1 MLPLALQMSTRDPA
15 FWVLVIVAAAFV
27 IVAAAMVGI
36 TVVVARVARTVNR
49 LERRAEPLLE
59 QVTALSARVN
69 QIAAEGREVAEQ
81 VTTISDHLST
91 ATQHFSESAAL
102 IKDEVRELKQLVGYT
117 AATAKDKIER
127 TSRAID
133 QAQRQFSATT
143 YFIHTKLVAPAR
155 ELAAI
160 MAGVRRGLEVL
171 TSPRPKQIDETYS
184 EEEMFIG

>member
-1 MLPLALQMSTRDPA
+1 MLPLALQMSVRDPA

-27 IVAAAMVGI
+27 IVAAAMVAI
-36 TVVVARVARTVNR
+36 ALVVARVARTVNR
-49 LERRAEPLLE
+49 LEQRAEPLLE

-81 VTTISDHLST
+81 VMTISEHVST
-91 ATQHFSESAAL
+91 ATMHFSESAAL
-102 IKDEVRELKQLVGYT
+102 IKEEVRELKQLVGYSAT
-117 AATAKDKIER
+117 TAKDKIER
-127 TSRAID
+127 VGRTID
-133 QAQRQFSATT
+133 RAQRQFSATT
-143 YFIHTKLVAPAR
+143 YFIHTKLVEPAR

-171 TSPRPKQIDETYS
+171 AAPRPKQIDQTYG

>member
-1 MLPLALQMSTRDPA
+1 MMLALQMSTRDPA

-27 IVAAAMVGI
+27 IVAVAMI
-36 TVVVARVARTVNR
+36 AIAVVVARVARTVNR

-81 VTTISDHLST
+81 VTTISAHVSA
-91 ATQHFSESAAL
+91 ATEHFSESAAL
-102 IKDEVRELKQLVGYT
+102 IKEEVRELKQFVGYSTTT
-117 AATAKDKIER
+117 ARAKIER
-127 TSRAID
+127 VSRSID

-143 YFIHTKLVAPAR
+143 YFIHTKLLEPAR

-171 TSPRPKQIDETYS
+171 AAPRPKQIDQTYS

>member
-1 MLPLALQMSTRDPA
+1 MSTRDPA

-27 IVAAAMVGI
+27 VVAAAMVGI
-36 TVVVARVARTVNR
+36 AVVVARVARTVRR
-49 LERRAEPLLE
+49 LEERAEPLLA

-69 QIAAEGREVAEQ
+69 QIAAEGRGVAEQ

-102 IKDEVRELKQLVGYT
+102 IKDEVRELKQIVGYT
-117 AATAKDKIER
+117 ATNVRDRVESVGQTIA
-127 TSRAID
+127 RAE
-133 QAQRQFSATT
+133 RQFSATT
-143 YFIHTKLVAPAR
+143 LFIHTKLIEPAR

-160 MAGVRRGLEVL
+160 MAGFRRGLEVL
-171 TSPRPKQIDETYS
+171 TAPRPKQLDQTYS